1 MDHIYWLKT
10 QIWVF
15 LYFVLNLKR
24 NLPMKFNILFVIQLV
39 CLLNSWI
46 WFLSDIKLIMLSISL
61 KDWKIRLILKSYSI
75 TLILWDTSLKSETS
89 KFFKVM
95 IIQDFIVMFLSI
107 HQLALISWDSW
118 KIKWKSKVVIQE
130 QWMKFK
136 IFSRNSNLNISEH
149 HWKNS
154 G

>member
-15 LYFVLNLKR
+15 PYFVLNLKR
-24 NLPMKFNILFVIQLV
+24 NLLMKFNILFVIQLV

-75 TLILWDTSLKSETS
+75 TLIHWDTSLKSETS
-89 KFFKVM
+89 KFLKVM
-95 IIQDFIVMFLSI
+95 IIQDFIVMSLSI
-107 HQLALISWDSW
+107 HQLVLISWDSW

-130 QWMKFK
+130 QWMRFK
-136 IFSRNSNLNISEH
+136 IFSRNSNPNISEH